1 MADEIKDT
9 IPVILP
15 KIEGSVLF
23 GVSSRAVIAILLVS
37 AVCIM
42 SVFGIPVVEPL
53 YTLALTAT
61 AYYFGHTVGS
71 STKTKL

>member
-23 GVSSRAVIAILLVS
+23 GVSSRA
-37 AVCIM
+37 
-42 SVFGIPVVEPL
+42 E
-53 YTLALTAT
+53 
-61 AYYFGHTVGS
+61 
-71 STKTKL
+71 